1 MRPVFRPTLFWYDGG
16 EVIQMD
22 ANTINDLSRE
32 ELMALCT
39 MYAKNWLATDGLWF
53 QGVEEQYGF
62 DAALEIDEEMWR
74 RLTVIEAKRVAAFLE
89 LPAGA
94 SLAGLER
101 ALQFRLYAPLNQC
114 ETVRE
119 GNTLTYRVVTCRV
132 QEARR
137 RKGMAY
143 HTCKPVGLVEYSLF
157 AKTID
162 PRIETECLSCHPDV
176 RDPDCNCLWRFTIPD
191 AATT

>member
-1 MRPVFRPTLFWYDGG
+1 
-16 EVIQMD
+16 MD
-22 ANTINDLSRE
+22 ANTINDLSRGQLL
-32 ELMALCT
+32 ELCE

-53 QGVEEQYGF
+53 QGVEAQYGF
-62 DAALEIDEEMWR
+62 DAALQIDEDMWR
-74 RLTVIEAKRVAAFLE
+74 RLTVIEANRVRQFLN
-89 LPAGA
+89 LPEAP
-94 SLAGLER
+94 GLEGLKR

-114 ETVRE
+114 ETVLE
-119 GNTLTYRVVTCRV
+119 NGVLTYRVVTCRV

-162 PRIETECLSCHPDV
+162 ARIQTECLSCHPDV
-176 RDPDCNCLWRFTIPD
+176 TDPGCNCLWRFSL
-191 AATT
+191 AG